1 MLEKMKKDDNWI
13 FFSLRI
19 NLLIFNTRFKNKSN
33 GFYRQLSSGNQKLLG
48 VSNFQWFYR
57 SFDGGYYRSALTGT
71 NMEYVFFLRINEQN
85 QSNRILRELII
96 RSKKLGASKVEVGG
110 INTINYIDLKLL
122 SSVNGENAYQKIL
135 KTYSMSNGDF
145 SPD

>member
-1 MLEKMKKDDNWI
+1 MKKDGNWI
-13 FFSLRI
+13 CFSFRI
-19 NLLIFNTRFKNKSN
+19 NLLIFNVRFKNKAN

-57 SFDGGYYRSALTGT
+57 SFDDGYYRSALTGT
-71 NMEYVFFLRINEQN
+71 NMEYMFFLRIKDQN

-96 RSKKLGASKVEVGG
+96 RSKKLGATKVNVGG
-110 INTINYIDLKLL
+110 INTINYIDFKLL

-135 KTYSMSNGDF
+135 KTYSMSKGNF

>member
-1 MLEKMKKDDNWI
+1 
-13 FFSLRI
+13 
-19 NLLIFNTRFKNKSN
+19 
-33 GFYRQLSSGNQKLLG
+33 
-48 VSNFQWFYR
+48 
-57 SFDGGYYRSALTGT
+57 
-71 NMEYVFFLRINEQN
+71 MEYVFFLRIKDQN

-96 RSKKLGASKVEVGG
+96 RSKKLGASKDEVGG

-145 SPD
+145 PPNWFKG

>member
-96 RSKKLGASKVEVGG
+96 RSKKLGATKVNVGG
-110 INTINYIDLKLL
+110 INTINYIDFKLL
-122 SSVNGENAYQKIL
+122 STTNGMNAYQKVL
-135 KTYSMSNGDF
+135 KTYRNQ
-145 SPD
+145 

>member
-1 MLEKMKKDDNWI
+1 MKEDGNWI
-13 FFSLRI
+13 CLSLRI
-19 NLLIFNTRFKNKSN
+19 NLMIFNIRFKNRSN

-48 VSNFQWFYR
+48 VSNFQWFYNA
-57 SFDGGYYRSALTGT
+57 FDSGYYRSALTGT
-71 NMEYVFFLRINEQN
+71 YMEYMFFLRIKDQN

-110 INTINYIDLKLL
+110 INTINYIDFKLL

-135 KTYSMSNGDF
+135 KTY
-145 SPD
+145 

>member
-1 MLEKMKKDDNWI
+1 MIEDGNWI
-13 FFSLRI
+13 CFSFRI
-19 NLLIFNTRFKNKSN
+19 NLMIFNLRFKNRSN

-48 VSNFQWFYR
+48 VSNFQWFYNA
-57 SFDGGYYRSALTGT
+57 FDSGYYRSALTGT
-71 NMEYVFFLRINEQN
+71 YVEYVFFLRIKHQN
-85 QSNRILRELII
+85 QSNRILKELII
-96 RSKKLGASKVEVGG
+96 RSKKIGASKVEVGG
-110 INTINYIDLKLL
+110 MNTINYIDFKLL

>member
-13 FFSLRI
+13 FLSLRI

-48 VSNFQWFYR
+48 VSNFQWFYNA
-57 SFDGGYYRSALTGT
+57 FDSGYYRSSLSGT
-71 NMEYVFFLRINEQN
+71 NMEYVFFLRIKDQN
-85 QSNRILRELII
+85 QSNRILRELIV

-110 INTINYIDLKLL
+110 INTINYIDFKLL
-122 SSVNGENAYQKIL
+122 SSMNGENAYQKIL
-135 KTYSMSNGDF
+135 KPNRSQCGTCL
-145 SPD
+145 